1 MEAQNEPRSAGTREC
16 KPMNKQWSA
25 PGAAARTSLKT
36 PAQAKAEPRP
46 AADPAAPAI
55 DASGDT
61 AASLRGFFLG
71 QLIALLA
78 AVAALAL
85 HLLLGAL
92 FSHSVYLFC
101 VAAVLVCAGAAG
113 FPAAMSATV
122 LLTVGAFL
130 ADGHAAI
137 SESEQVARAAFFL
150 LFGSVIALTG
160 GQLRR
165 VIVSQERRLAASGEQ
180 EALLR
185 ASLDAVAE
193 ATVVIDEE
201 GQVISFSH
209 AAEQLFGWS
218 AKEIC
223 GQNAKVLM
231 PAAYAE
237 AHYRHVRRYV
247 ETGERRVIGSSRQV
261 MGQRRDGTELSL
273 ELRLGEVKIGKR
285 RYFTGVVRDLS
296 TMRAAERRSDELQA
310 HLTQVW
316 SLNSMGEMASVLAH
330 ELNQPLSA
338 VANYLRAA
346 RTLIAN
352 LEVDD
357 DDLIDA
363 VSRAGDQAV
372 RAGEIIRTMRDL
384 ATRGGTEQKAESLSG
399 ILAEIEFIIGLMVRD
414 AGARVFYDLFQG
426 PDTVLAD
433 RIQIQQLVVNLVRNA
448 IDAVAKF
455 PNRDI
460 KISTRP
466 DADGRLI
473 TTVED
478 SGPGVDIAV
487 MGRVFQPLASTKPTG
502 MGLGLSICRAIVEN
516 HGGRIWVEQ
525 SPLGGAAFSF
535 VLARTGV
542 TDDASG
548 RQDRIRRR

>member
-1 MEAQNEPRSAGTREC
+1 MWSPQEAARKAASE
-16 KPMNKQWSA
+16 A
-25 PGAAARTSLKT
+25 PSTTTDQTLPQAGAA
-36 PAQAKAEPRP
+36 
-46 AADPAAPAI
+46 DGAI
-55 DASGDT
+55 
-61 AASLRGFFLG
+61 SLRGFFLG
-71 QLIALLA
+71 QAIALLA
-78 AVAALAL
+78 AIGALAL
-85 HLLLGAL
+85 HLLFGPL
-92 FSHSVYLFC
+92 FGHSVYLFC
-101 VAAVLVCAGAAG
+101 VPAVLICAAFGG
-113 FPAAMSATV
+113 FPSAMSATA
-122 LLTVGAFL
+122 LLTVGGFL
-130 ADGHAAI
+130 ADGSAAI
-137 SESEQVARAAFFL
+137 SPSEQFARAALFL
-150 LFGSVIALTG
+150 FAGSVIALVG
-160 GQLRR
+160 GQVRR
-165 VIVSQERRLAASGEQ
+165 TLVRQARALDELIER

-201 GQVISFSH
+201 GMIVGFSH

-218 AKEIC
+218 TQEVL

-231 PAAYAE
+231 PAAHAE

-261 MGQRRDGTELSL
+261 TGLRRDGVEFPM
-273 ELRLGEVKIGKR
+273 ELRIGEVKIGRR
-285 RYFTGVVRDLS
+285 RYFTGVLRDLS
-296 TMRAAERRSDELQA
+296 TMREAERRSDELHAQ
-310 HLTQVW
+310 LTQVW

-384 ATRGGTEQKAESLSG
+384 ATRGGTEQKSESLSG

-414 AGARVFYDLFQG
+414 AGARVFYDLYQG

-433 RIQIQQLVVNLVRNA
+433 RIQIQQLMVNLVRNA

-455 PNRDI
+455 PNREI
-460 KISTRP
+460 KISTHQ
-466 DADGRLI
+466 DVDGKIL

-516 HGGRIWVEQ
+516 HGGRIWVES
-525 SPLGGAAFSF
+525 SPLGGAAFCF

-542 TDDASG
+542 IGDGASG

>member
-1 MEAQNEPRSAGTREC
+1 
-16 KPMNKQWSA
+16 MNKMWS
-25 PGAAARTSLKT
+25 
-36 PAQAKAEPRP
+36 PAEAIPKSPRE
-46 AADPAAPAI
+46 AAPTPPQS
-55 DASGDT
+55 ASEVT
-61 AASLRGFFLG
+61 ASDGAVSLRGFFLG
-71 QLIALLA
+71 Q
-78 AVAALAL
+78 AVAILASVGALAL
-85 HLLLGAL
+85 HLLFGPL
-92 FSHSVYLFC
+92 FGHSVWLFC
-101 VAAVLVCAGAAG
+101 VPAVLVCAAFAG
-113 FPAAMSATV
+113 FASAMSAAV
-122 LLTVGAFL
+122 LLAVGGFL
-130 ADGHAAI
+130 ADGYAAI
-137 SESEQVARAAFFL
+137 PPAEQFGRAAIFL
-150 LFGSVIALTG
+150 FLGAVIALVG

-165 VIVSQERRLAASGEQ
+165 TLTRQDRALRDLAER

-201 GQVISFSH
+201 GVITTFSH

-218 AKEIC
+218 AQEVC
-223 GQNAKVLM
+223 GQNAKLLM
-231 PAAYAE
+231 PAAHAE

-247 ETGERRVIGSSRQV
+247 ETGERRVMGSSRQV
-261 MGQRRDGTELSL
+261 MGQRRDGAEFPM
-273 ELRLGEVKIGKR
+273 ELRIGEVKIGRR
-285 RYFTGVVRDLS
+285 RYFTGVLRDLS
-296 TMRAAERRSDELQA
+296 TMREAERRSDELQA

-384 ATRGGTEQKAESLSG
+384 ATRGGTEQKAESLSA
-399 ILAEIEFIIGLMVRD
+399 ILAEIEFIVGLMVRD
-414 AGARVFYDLFQG
+414 AGARVFYDLHQG

-433 RIQIQQLVVNLVRNA
+433 RIQVQQLVVNLVRNA

-455 PNRDI
+455 PNREI
-460 KISTRP
+460 KITTRP
-466 DADGRLI
+466 DADGKIL

-487 MGRVFQPLASTKPTG
+487 MGRVFQPLASTKPSG

-516 HGGRIWVEQ
+516 HGGRIWVEA
-525 SPLGGAAFSF
+525 SPLGGAAFCF

-542 TDDASG
+542 IGDGPSG

>member
-1 MEAQNEPRSAGTREC
+1 
-16 KPMNKQWSA
+16 MNKMWSA
-25 PGAAARTSLKT
+25 PEGTPEATWEAAAV
-36 PAQAKAEPRP
+36 
-46 AADPAAPAI
+46 
-55 DASGDT
+55 
-61 AASLRGFFLG
+61 AASEAPPETPQATGPAEGAVSLRDFFLG
-71 QLIALLA
+71 QGVALLA
-78 AVAALAL
+78 TVGALAL
-85 HLLLGAL
+85 HMLLGPL
-92 FSHSVYLFC
+92 FGHSVYLFC
-101 VAAVLVCAGAAG
+101 VMAVLICAGVAG
-113 FPAAMSATV
+113 FPSAMSATV
-122 LLTVGAFL
+122 LLTVGSFL

-137 SESEQVARAAFFL
+137 TPSEQFARAAMFL
-150 LFGSVIALTG
+150 FTGSVIALVG

-165 VIVSQERRLAASGEQ
+165 TLIRQERALDALTER
-180 EALLR
+180 EAMLR

-201 GQVISFSH
+201 GQIISFSH
-209 AAEQLFGWS
+209 AAEQLFGWT
-218 AKEIC
+218 AQEVH
-223 GQNAKVLM
+223 GRNARVLM
-231 PAAYAE
+231 PPAHAE

-261 MGQRRDGTELSL
+261 MGQRKDGVEFPL

-285 RYFTGVVRDLS
+285 RYFTGVLRDLA
-296 TMRAAERRSDELQA
+296 TMREAARRSDELQA

-384 ATRGGTEQKAESLSG
+384 ATRGGTEQKAESLSA

-426 PDTVLAD
+426 TDTVLAD

-455 PNRDI
+455 PDREI

-466 DADGRLI
+466 DADGKIL

-478 SGPGVDIAV
+478 SGPGVDMAV
-487 MGRVFQPLASTKPTG
+487 MGRVFQPLASTKPAG

-516 HGGRIWVEQ
+516 HGGRIWVEP
-525 SPLGGAAFSF
+525 SPLGGAAFCF

-542 TDDASG
+542 IGDGASG
-548 RQDRIRRR
+548 RQDRVRRR